1 MNFDQFNTSPKL
13 LVSDSLKDS
22 LHEDRPDQVD
32 VTFISIAIVT
42 EPREF
47 SLTGNLVGIEFA
59 ESPKIDLR
67 TSLREA
73 FTFISNVTTNKNH
86 NKKVN
91 SLILLFGE
99 ESTSIPGPFTM
110 AGIKIVDIDVSN
122 GLGVLVIDLFKCV
135 P

>member
-1 MNFDQFNTSPKL
+1 MNFNQFNTSPKL

-32 VTFISIAIVT
+32 ETFISIAIVT
-42 EPREF
+42 EPRES
-47 SLTGNLVGIEFA
+47 SLTGNLVGIEFG
-59 ESPKIDLR
+59 ESPKIDLK

-86 NKKVN
+86 SKKVN

-110 AGIKIVDIDVSN
+110 VGIKIVDIDISN
-122 GLGVLVIDLFKCV
+122 GLCVLVIDLFKCV
-135 P
+135 S